1 MQAIIQYYDIK
12 IFLVFSFLE
21 ISAVR
26 RIAVPYRS
34 VQQVSQVWLTLL
46 LILYTMETGIW
57 GIFTAVNFNP
67 AIAQLHSNLLKTYI
81 NQLVET
87 VIAR

>member
-1 MQAIIQYYDIK
+1 
-12 IFLVFSFLE
+12 V
-21 ISAVR
+21 
-26 RIAVPYRS
+26 
-34 VQQVSQVWLTLL
+34 
-46 LILYTMETGIW
+46 ETGIW

-67 AIAQLHSNLLKTYI
+67 AIAQLQSNLLKTYI

>member
-12 IFLVFSFLE
+12 FFQVFSFLLYVVSYTR
-21 ISAVR
+21 ITSLADTAVDT
-26 RIAVPYRS
+26 VP
-34 VQQVSQVWLTLL
+34 V
-46 LILYTMETGIW
+46 YTMETGIW